1 VSGLRKLVIPGRAP
15 VDRASTPFHPVLGPV
30 RVAPDLGD
38 ATVIGRLLGRRPIL
52 SEREQDLR
60 AREQELLERLATALG
75 RFGSDVD
82 PDDLR
87 RFREARDQLTGLFL
101 LVVAGEFNSGKSSF
115 INALL
120 GERVL
125 PEGVTPTTDRINLIR
140 YGPEISEQ
148 HLEAFLL
155 ERTYPADLL
164 REITIVD
171 TPGTNAI
178 IRRHEELTR
187 DFLPRA
193 DLVLFVTSADRPFT
207 ESERGFLEQIRQW
220 GKKIVFVVN
229 KVDILARPEERE
241 QVLGFVRENAQ
252 ALLGE
257 PPRLFPVSARDALA
271 ARADG
276 SAEGWG
282 TSGFDEIDTYLV
294 RTLDQEERIRLKLLN
309 PLNVG
314 LRLSARYKDVA
325 FERLKLLAQDIETI
339 QSIDRQLALVHEE
352 MLRDVEPRLAR
363 LDVLLGDMERR
374 GHRFFEET
382 IRIGRIRSL
391 MDSEGVRR
399 AFEREVIGDT
409 AAQIEQETGRIIDWI
424 VERNLKAWQDVSGY
438 IDRRKIDRHREGMVG
453 EVGTSFTYNRQALL
467 DSIGRVAREVVGSYD
482 REAEARAIANDV
494 QGTFATT
501 ALAQAGALGLGTLVV
516 TLLTGAAADVTGLLL
531 ATALA
536 VSGFYVIPRRR
547 RQAQREFA
555 GRIEELRHRLHEDL
569 TRQVHLEISQSGDRI
584 NEAIAP
590 YRRFVQSTQQELT
603 DARGELVATEDSL
616 LRLRTEIEQS

>member
-1 VSGLRKLVIPGRAP
+1 M
-15 VDRASTPFHPVLGPV
+15 
-30 RVAPDLGD
+30 
-38 ATVIGRLLGRRPIL
+38 IGRLLGRRAIL
-52 SEREQDLR
+52 SDREQDLR
-60 AREQELLERLATALG
+60 AREQELLDRLAGALE
-75 RFGSDVD
+75 RFGGDVD
-82 PDDLR
+82 ADDLR
-87 RFREARDQLTGLFL
+87 RFGEAREQLAGLFL

-120 GERVL
+120 GQRVL
-125 PEGVTPTTDRINLIR
+125 PEGVTPTTDRINRLH
-140 YGPEISEQ
+140 YGDEASES
-148 HLEAFLL
+148 LVEAFLL
-155 ERTYPADLL
+155 DRTYPADVL
-164 REITIVD
+164 REITVVD

-187 DFLPRA
+187 DFIPRA

-207 ESERGFLEQIRQW
+207 ESERGFLEQIREW

-229 KVDILARPEERE
+229 KIDILGTAEERS
-241 QVLGFVRENAQ
+241 QVIEFVRQHAA

-257 PPRLFPVSARDALA
+257 TPRLFAVSARDAQA
-271 ARADG
+271 ARAE
-276 SAEGWG
+276 SSEPRWAA
-282 TSGFDEIDTYLV
+282 SGFEEMETYLV

-314 LRLSARYKDVA
+314 LRLASRYKDVA

-339 QSIDRQLALVHEE
+339 QNIDRQLAAFHDE
-352 MLRDVEPRLAR
+352 MVRDVEPRLAR

-382 IRIGRIRSL
+382 LRIGRIRTL

-409 AAQIEQETGRIIDWI
+409 PAQVEAETGRVIDWI

-438 IDRRKIDRHREGMVG
+438 IERRQIERHREGIVG
-453 EVGTSFTYNRQALL
+453 EVGGSFTYNRQALL
-467 DSIGRVAREVVGSYD
+467 ESIGRVAREVVGSYD
-482 REAEARAIANDV
+482 RESEARAIANDV

-516 TLLTGAAADVTGLLL
+516 TVLTGAVADVTGLLL

-536 VSGFYVIPRRR
+536 VGGFYVIPRKR
-547 RQAQREFA
+547 RQAQKDFA
-555 GRIEELRHRLHEDL
+555 RRVAELRLKLREGL
-569 TRQVHLEISQSGDRI
+569 TRQVHLEISQSADRI
-584 NEAIAP
+584 NEAIGP

-603 DARGELVATEDSL
+603 DARGALVAAEDSL
-616 LRLRTEIEQS
+616 LRLKTEIERR

>member
-1 VSGLRKLVIPGRAP
+1 
-15 VDRASTPFHPVLGPV
+15 
-30 RVAPDLGD
+30 
-38 ATVIGRLLGRRPIL
+38 VIGRLLGRRPIL

-60 AREQELLERLATALG
+60 SREQELLARLAAALA
-75 RFGSDVD
+75 RFGGDVD

-101 LVVAGEFNSGKSSF
+101 LVVAGEFNAGKSSF

-125 PEGVTPTTDRINLIR
+125 PEGVTPTTDRINLLR
-140 YGPEISEQ
+140 YGPEVTEQ

-155 ERTYPADLL
+155 ERTYPAELL

-187 DFLPRA
+187 DFIPRA

-207 ESERGFLEQIRQW
+207 ESERGFLERIREW

-229 KVDILARPEERE
+229 KIDILARPEERQ
-241 QVLGFVRENAQ
+241 QVLEFVREHAH
-252 ALLGE
+252 ALLAE
-257 PPRLFPVSARDALA
+257 PPRILPVSARDALT

-276 SAEGWG
+276 SADGWRA
-282 TSGFDEIDTYLV
+282 SGFDEVDTYLV
-294 RTLDQEERIRLKLLN
+294 RTLNQEERIRLKLLN

-314 LRLSARYKDVA
+314 LRLAARYKDVA
-325 FERLKLLAQDIETI
+325 FERLKLLTQDIETI
-339 QSIDRQLALVHEE
+339 QSIDRQLALAHDE
-352 MLRDVEPRLAR
+352 MVRDVEPRLAR

-374 GHRFFEET
+374 GLRFFEET

-399 AFEREVIGDT
+399 AFERDVIGET
-409 AAQIEQETGRIIDWI
+409 AAQIDAETGRVIDWI

-438 IDRRKIDRHREGMVG
+438 IDRRQIARHREGMVG

-467 DSIGRVAREVVGSYD
+467 DSIGRVTREVVGSYD
-482 REAEARAIANDV
+482 RDAEARAIANDV

-501 ALAQAGALGLGTLVV
+501 ALAQVGALGLGTLVV
-516 TLLTGAAADVTGLLL
+516 TLLTGAVADVTGLLL
-531 ATALA
+531 ATTLA
-536 VSGFYVIPRRR
+536 VSGFYLIPRRR
-547 RQAQREFA
+547 RQAQREFSA
-555 GRIEELRHRLHEDL
+555 RIDELRRRLRDGL
-569 TRQVHLEISQSGDRI
+569 TRQVHLEIGQSADRI

-603 DARGELVATEDSL
+603 DARGALVATEDSL
-616 LRLRTEIEQS
+616 LRLRTEIERS